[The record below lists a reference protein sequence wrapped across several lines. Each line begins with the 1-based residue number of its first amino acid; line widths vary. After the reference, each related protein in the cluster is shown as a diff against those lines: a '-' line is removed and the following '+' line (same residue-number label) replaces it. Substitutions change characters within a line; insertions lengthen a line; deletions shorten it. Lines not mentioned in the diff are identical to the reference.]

1 MGCVYK
7 RGKMWWIKY
16 LDANGEPQ
24 YRSTKAAT
32 KAEAKRLLQEKE
44 VLVNRQELGLAPLAL
59 NPEGWTLAQLMQWWL
74 DTYSVHMPAHKRNVG
89 SVTCHVTDSPL
100 ADRPLDRLA
109 KGDIESLLQSKQGSL
124 APQTINHIREFI
136 VRAFNKASEA
146 DKWFGDNPAE
156 LVKPRKV
163 PDPHHD
169 ILTSEEVV
177 PFFTALVPEVR
188 PIFAGAIFTGLRKGE
203 LCGLLKTDVDLPNL
217 RITVRRSYARPWP
230 KGRKS
235 RVVRIAAEL
244 VPFIEYALAAL
255 PGPFLF
261 PDRKGQMHTPNW
273 KPERLLRTG
282 LRRAGIVTG
291 FVHVCRRKGCGYSQ
305 EEKDKTQRTCSKCSM
320 KLWPRAKSRPL
331 RFHELRHTFGSV
343 LIMSGANLVS
353 VQKLLGHSNPK
364 ITAETYAHLAPD
376 YLLAEVNLLRFGV
389 GHLAPV
395 AKTSQ
400 RLAAAG
406 TIRVTP
412 ELQSAADP
420 EDEAGTPS
428 LLPEGIPASEMAGCT
443 GLEPVASGVTGRR
456 YNQLN

>member
-1 MGCVYK
+1 MGCVYR
-7 RGKMWWIKY
+7 RGKVWWIKFQG
-16 LDANGEPQ
+16 ACGEPE
-24 YRSTKAAT
+24 YRATKAAT
-32 KAEAKRLLQEKE
+32 KAEAKKLLQEKE
-44 VLVNRQELGLAPLAL
+44 VQVNRQELGLAPLAL

-89 SVTCHVTDSPL
+89 SVTCHIIDSDL
-100 ADRPLDRLA
+100 AGRPIERLS
-109 KGDIESLLQSKQGSL
+109 KGDIETLLQSKQGGL
-124 APQTINHIREFI
+124 APQTINHVREFM

-146 DKWFGDNPAE
+146 DKWFGDNPAG

-169 ILTSEEVV
+169 ILTPEEVI
-177 PFFTALVPEVR
+177 PFFTALSPGER
-188 PIFAGAIFTGLRKGE
+188 PIFAAAIFTGLRKSE
-203 LCGLLKTDVDLPNL
+203 LCGLLKTDVDLAGR
-217 RITVRRSYARPWP
+217 RIAVCRSYGRPWP
-230 KGRKS
+230 KGRKK
-235 RVVRIAAEL
+235 RIVRIATEL
-244 VPFIEYALAAL
+244 VPFIGYALEAL
-255 PGPFLF
+255 PGQWLF
-261 PDRKGQMHTPNW
+261 PDRKGRMHTPNW
-273 KPERLLRTG
+273 KPEKLLRTA
-282 LRRAGIVTG
+282 LRRAGIVTS
-291 FVHVCRRKGCGYSQ
+291 FLHVCRRKGCGHEQ
-305 EEKDKTQRTCSKCSM
+305 EEKDKTQRLCPKCKM

-389 GHLAPV
+389 DHLAPV

-400 RLAAAG
+400 RLAGAS

-412 ELQSAADP
+412 ELQSASDP
-420 EDEAGTPS
+420 AGEAGPPS
-428 LLPEGIPASEMAGCT
+428 LVPEGFPASEMAGCT

>member
-1 MGCVYK
+1 MGCVYQ
-7 RGKMWWIKY
+7 RGKIWWIKFQ
-16 LDANGEPQ
+16 DANGEPQ
-24 YRSTKAAT
+24 YRGTTAAT
-32 KAEAKRLLQEKE
+32 KAEARKLLHEKE
-44 VLVNRQELGLAPLAL
+44 VQVGRQELGLAPLTL
-59 NPEGWTLAQLMQWWL
+59 NPEGWTLAQLMRWWL

-100 ADRPLDRLA
+100 ADRLIDRLA
-109 KGDIESLLQSKQGSL
+109 KGDIESLLQSKQGAL

-169 ILTSEEVV
+169 ILTPEEVV
-177 PFFTALVPEVR
+177 PFFTALVAEVR

-203 LCGLLKTDVDLPNL
+203 LCGLLKTDVDLPGR
-217 RITVRRSYARPWP
+217 RITVRRSYGRPWP
-230 KGRKS
+230 KGRKK
-235 RVVRIAAEL
+235 RVVRIASEL
-244 VPFIEYALAAL
+244 VPFIEYALEAL
-255 PGPFLF
+255 PGPWLF
-261 PDRKGQMHTPNW
+261 PDREGRMRTPNW
-273 KPERLLRTG
+273 KPEKLLRTA

-291 FVHVCRRKGCGYSQ
+291 FMHVCRRKGCGYSQ
-305 EEKDKTQRTCSKCSM
+305 EEKDKTQRACPNCKM

-389 GHLAPV
+389 DHLAPI

-400 RLAAAG
+400 RVAAVT

-412 ELQSAADP
+412 ELQSASDQGG
-420 EDEAGTPS
+420 EAGTPS
-428 LLPEGIPASEMAGCT
+428 LLPERIPASELAGCT